1 MRSECSALSRW
12 KACEKKR
19 GHMPTKKNLCFGIK
33 TAQQNTSYESIL
45 RVWTEADSIPDIE
58 HAWAFDH
65 FIPLGPDP
73 TGPQLEGWT
82 LLGALAARTERLHI
96 GLMVTGNIYRHPAV
110 LAKIGATV
118 DVISHGRL
126 DFGIGAGWNE
136 LECNMYGI
144 PLYTPGERIRRL
156 GEACEVIKRLWTETV
171 ANFDGK
177 YYQLK
182 DARCEPKPVQ
192 KPYPPY
198 VIGGS
203 GEQLTLRIVAQ
214 YANIWNFVGGS
225 VDTLRH
231 KNEVLNDHCAAIGRD
246 PRTIER
252 SIQMAVNYNNPAE
265 TLNEIKPYI
274 EAGATHIILNLR
286 APYPENIVHRL
297 AEEIVAPMKREF
309 EGG

>member
-1 MRSECSALSRW
+1 MKLR
-12 KACEKKR
+12 
-19 GHMPTKKNLCFGIK
+19 FGIK
-33 TAQQNTSYESIL
+33 TAQQNTSYEDIL
-45 RVWTEADSIPDIE
+45 RVWLEADSIPSIE

-82 LLGALAARTERLHI
+82 LLGALAARTERLRV
-96 GLMVTGNIYRHPAV
+96 GLMVTGNTYRHPPV

-136 LECNMYGI
+136 LESNMYDI

-156 GEACEVIKRLWTETV
+156 DEACEVIKRLWTEPV
-171 ANFDGK
+171 ANFDGR
-177 YYQLK
+177 YYHLK

-192 KPYPPY
+192 KPYPPF

-203 GEQLTLRIVAQ
+203 GEQLTLRVVAKH
-214 YANIWNFVGGS
+214 ANIWNFVGGS
-225 VDTLRH
+225 VDTFRH
-231 KNEVLNDHCAAIGRD
+231 KIEVLEEHCAAVGRD
-246 PRTIER
+246 PSTIER
-252 SIQMAVNYNNPAE
+252 SIQERVNYANPAE
-265 TLNEIKPYI
+265 TLANIKPYI
-274 EAGATHIILNLR
+274 EASATHIILNLT

-297 AEEIVAPMKREF
+297 VEEIVAPLQAEF
-309 EGG
+309 EGR

>member
-1 MRSECSALSRW
+1 M
-12 KACEKKR
+12 
-19 GHMPTKKNLCFGIK
+19 NLRFGIK
-33 TAQQNTSYESIL
+33 TAQQNTTYEDIL
-45 RVWTEADSIPDIE
+45 RVWLEADSIPVIE

-82 LLGALAARTERLHI
+82 LLAALAARTERLRV
-96 GLMVTGNIYRHPAV
+96 GLMVTGIIYRHPAV
-110 LAKIGATV
+110 LAKMGATV
-118 DVISHGRL
+118 DIISHGRL

-136 LECNMYGI
+136 LECRMYGI
-144 PLYTPGERIRRL
+144 PLYPPGERIRRL

-192 KPYPPY
+192 KPNPPF

-231 KNEVLNDHCAAIGRD
+231 KNEVLNGHCAAIGRD

-252 SIQMAVNYNNPAE
+252 SIQIAVNYNNPAE

>member
-1 MRSECSALSRW
+1 MTT
-12 KACEKKR
+12 
-19 GHMPTKKNLCFGIK
+19 GTKLRFGIK
-33 TAQQNTSYESIL
+33 TAPQYTTYDDIL
-45 RVWTEADSIPDIE
+45 RVWQEADSVPTIE

-65 FIPLGPDP
+65 FIPLGSDL

-82 LLGALAARTERLHI
+82 LLSALAARTERLRI

-118 DVISHGRL
+118 DAISHGRL

-136 LECNMYGI
+136 LECSMYGI
-144 PLYTPGERIRRL
+144 PLYAPGERIRRL
-156 GEACEVIKRLWTETV
+156 GEACEVVKRLWTETV

-192 KPYPPY
+192 KPFPPY

-203 GEQLTLRIVAQ
+203 GEQLTLRVVAQ

-225 VDTLRH
+225 IDTFRH
-231 KNEVLNDHCAAIGRD
+231 KNEVLKEHCAAVGRD
-246 PRTIER
+246 PNTIER
-252 SIQMAVNYNNPAE
+252 SIQVMVNYNNLSE
-265 TLNEIKPYI
+265 TGDSIRPYI
-274 EAGATHIILNLR
+274 AEGATHIILNLR
-286 APYPENIVHRL
+286 APYPESIVHRL
-297 AEEIVAPMKREF
+297 AEEVAEPLHQEMSR
-309 EGG
+309 

>member
-1 MRSECSALSRW
+1 VKLR
-12 KACEKKR
+12 
-19 GHMPTKKNLCFGIK
+19 FGIK
-33 TAQQNTSYESIL
+33 TAQQKTSYEDIL
-45 RVWTEADSIPDIE
+45 RVWLEADSIPSIE

-82 LLGALAARTERLHI
+82 LLGALAARTERLRL
-96 GLMVTGNIYRHPAV
+96 GLMVTGNTYRHPAV

-136 LECNMYGI
+136 LESNMYGI
-144 PLYTPGERIRRL
+144 PLYAPGERIRRL
-156 GEACEVIKRLWTETV
+156 DEACEMIKRLWTEPV
-171 ANFDGK
+171 ANFDGR

-192 KPYPPY
+192 KPYPPF

-203 GEQLTLRIVAQ
+203 GEQLTLRVVAKH
-214 YANIWNFVGGS
+214 ANIWNFVGGS
-225 VDTLRH
+225 VDTFRH
-231 KNEVLNDHCAAIGRD
+231 KIEVLEGHCAAVGRD
-246 PRTIER
+246 PSTIER
-252 SIQMAVNYNNPAE
+252 SIQERINYANLAE
-265 TLNEIKPYI
+265 TRANIKPYI
-274 EAGATHIILNLR
+274 EASATHIILNLT

-297 AEEIVAPMKREF
+297 VEEIVAPLQAEF
-309 EGG
+309 EGR